1 MFDVGDFI
9 FSSDLKS
16 AYHHIEIFE
25 ELQQYFGFARFEGKI
40 RYLIFAFLP
49 FGISIVGYIF
59 SKVVREVVEYFRSKD
74 KITILFLDE
83 GLAGQN
89 DYYIAV

>member
-25 ELQQYFGFARFEGKI
+25 ELHHISASQCLKVKYDIWYSLYYLLVFLSLVIFFRRFSE
-40 RYLIFAFLP
+40 RLSN
-49 FGISIVGYIF
+49 ISDP
-59 SKVVREVVEYFRSKD
+59 KTK
-74 KITILFLDE
+74 
-83 GLAGQN
+83 
-89 DYYIAV
+89 